1 MRRRE
6 FIALVCGAA
15 IANSPTANAQQSTKI
30 YRIGI
35 LSAGAPPLARGEAA
49 FIAALQELG
58 WIEGKNIVFEYRH
71 ANNDLDRLPA
81 LAAEL
86 VELKVD
92 VIVTRGTLAP
102 LATKQAT
109 STIPIVMASAGDPVG
124 TGIITSLARP
134 GGNITGLTVQNPELA
149 GKRLELL
156 KEVSPTISRVAVLW
170 NGANPD
176 PARVFKEMEG
186 AAAKLDI
193 QLLSVAV
200 RGPADFEHA
209 FAEMTHHRLDALI
222 TVDDPLTFAHRKDI
236 TDFASKRNL
245 PSMHGLRE
253 FAEVGGLIAYGQ
265 DIADARRRSASYV
278 DKILKGAKPAD
289 LPVEQ
294 PTKFHLVINLK
305 TAKALGLA
313 IPATL
318 LARADEVIE

>member
-1 MRRRE
+1 
-6 FIALVCGAA
+6 VCGAA

-30 YRIGI
+30 YRIGL
-35 LSAGAPPLARGEAA
+35 LSAGVPLDVAD

-58 WIEGKNIVFEYRH
+58 WIEGKNIVFENRS
-71 ANNDLDRLPA
+71 ANNDLDRLSA

-102 LATKQAT
+102 LAAKKAT
-109 STIPIVMASAGDPVG
+109 STIPIVMASASDPVG
-124 TGIITSLARP
+124 TDIVTSLAQP
-134 GGNITGLTVQNPELA
+134 GGNITGLTTQNPELA

-176 PARVFKEMEG
+176 RARVFKEVEG

-200 RGPADFEHA
+200 RGPADFGHA
-209 FAEMTHHRLDALI
+209 FAEMTQLPLDALI

-236 TDFASKRNL
+236 TDFVSKRSL
-245 PSMHGLRE
+245 PSMHSLRE
-253 FAEVGGLIAYGQ
+253 FAEAGGLIAYGP
-265 DIADARRRSASYV
+265 DLADLRRRSASYV
-278 DKILKGAKPAD
+278 DEIFKGAKPAD

-294 PTKFHLVINLK
+294 ASKFQLVINLK
-305 TAKALGLA
+305 TAKALALI

-318 LARADEVIE
+318 LARAEEVIE